1 MRIDIITLFP
11 KMFEGPFAESIIKR
25 AQEKGFV
32 EIKIHD
38 LRSWAVDKRGTV
50 DDRPY
55 GGGTGMIIMIQPVY
69 DALESLKPKTKNPA
83 EGEARQRRQ
92 KPKTH
97 TKNIKTVLLSPSGKV
112 WNQKMARGYSK
123 LDHLTLV
130 CGHYEGVDERIRK
143 FVDEEISIGDY
154 ILTGGEIP
162 AMVILDSVVRLI
174 PGVLEKPEATKFESF
189 SNSKIPHTTYHILHT
204 PLLEYSQYTRPENFH
219 GLKVPKILL
228 SGNHQKISQWRTKKA
243 LERTKKRRPDLLKR
257 KMNFANTNLEIRN

>member
-55 GGGTGMIIMIQPVY
+55 GGGTGMILMIEPI
-69 DALESLKPKTKNPA
+69 AKAIKELKKSYHISRITYHK
-83 EGEARQRRQ
+83 
-92 KPKTH
+92 KV
-97 TKNIKTVLLSPSGKV
+97 ILLTPQGKV
-112 WNQKMARGYSK
+112 FNQKTAQRLSK
-123 LDHLTLV
+123 LDHLILV
-130 CGHYEGVDERIRK
+130 CGHYEGVDERVRK

-174 PGVLEKPEATKFESF
+174 PGVLEKPEATELESF
-189 SNSKIPHTTYHILHT
+189 SNLKIGKLKIEN
-204 PLLEYSQYTRPENFH
+204 LLEYPQYTRPESFR

-228 SGNHQKISQWRTKKA
+228 SGNHQKIAEWRQEQA
-243 LERTKKRRPDLLKR
+243 LKR
-257 KMNFANTNLEIRN
+257 TRSRPVQHPVLNELKHREIYDKMSKTCHGEKPS